1 MRPLFPYPLA
11 RTLRRY
17 NFDRYLTSHRTKSL
31 IQNSNDVA
39 LHVTLCH
46 RLCRLWRTVD
56 VCTTRTRLLIVWPKP
71 IATTL
76 STPWCVFSLRN
87 AREEGNTLQ
96 QASRLFA
103 AMLDDIV
110 VDVALQSHQEV
121 ARSKRKCDI
130 CNTQCVFPNGFAH
143 GSDTADVD
151 VRSCGQ
157 GACS

>member
-1 MRPLFPYPLA
+1 MPE
-11 RTLRRY
+11 RRE
-17 NFDRYLTSHRTKSL
+17 TQS
-31 IQNSNDVA
+31 
-39 LHVTLCH
+39 
-46 RLCRLWRTVD
+46 
-56 VCTTRTRLLIVWPKP
+56 
-71 IATTL
+71 
-76 STPWCVFSLRN
+76 
-87 AREEGNTLQ
+87 Q

-130 CNTQCVFPNGFAH
+130 CNTQCVFPNGVSH
-143 GSDTADVD
+143 DSDFADVD